1 MTNDRR
7 HGSVP
12 YHVNLKVSIACH
24 AITRE
29 IHDLLRVS
37 TELQILRLSEGRFFV
52 CSVIDRI
59 ISSSTGLKNCKD
71 AKKRTLPFY

>member
-24 AITRE
+24 AITRQVP
-29 IHDLLRVS
+29 DLLRVS
-37 TELQILRLSEGRFFV
+37 TELQILRLLKDG
-52 CSVIDRI
+52 
-59 ISSSTGLKNCKD
+59 SSSV
-71 AKKRTLPFY
+71 P

>member
-24 AITRE
+24 AITRQ

-37 TELQILRLSEGRFFV
+37 TELQYFAFLKDG
-52 CSVIDRI
+52 
-59 ISSSTGLKNCKD
+59 SSSV
-71 AKKRTLPFY
+71 P